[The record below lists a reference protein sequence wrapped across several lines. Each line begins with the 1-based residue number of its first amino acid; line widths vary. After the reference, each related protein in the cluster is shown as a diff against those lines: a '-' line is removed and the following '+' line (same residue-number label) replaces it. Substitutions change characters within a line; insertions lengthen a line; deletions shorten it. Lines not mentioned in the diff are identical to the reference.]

1 MIDVLEIAYQLV
13 HLRDPLKFLS
23 SGKFGKLKSG

>member
-1 MIDVLEIAYQLV
+1 MIDELEIAYQLV
-13 HLRDPLKFLS
+13 HLGDLRKFLS